1 MTETVVAAS
10 FAVAFGVGVFWIV
23 QSLLDRSRFAKRME
37 MAGGQTQV
45 GFESRLADSAAGVRG
60 AAELVLAKLGAFM
73 PLGPDDRRKITTALG
88 RAGFRSANAITV
100 VLGAKVACLL
110 SGLALGTLLLSNY
123 KPGLL
128 GLVIGFGGG
137 FLVGV
142 MFNLLPEL
150 VVGQLAK
157 RRLRL
162 IQTAL
167 PDALDL
173 LIVSLEAGLTFER
186 ALRRTVS
193 DLRSHQPDLAE
204 ELGQASLDTSV
215 HGRTREDALGRVAER
230 LDSVEFRDL
239 ATTIAQ
245 SERHGTPVA
254 ESLRKLAGSLRVE
267 TIARMQAKMARL
279 PTLLILPS
287 VGLLLPGI
295 LVIVG
300 GPSIIRL
307 MEQLGEIS
315 GG

>member
-1 MTETVVAAS
+1 MMATVVGVAAAA
-10 FAVAFGVGVFWIV
+10 FLAVGAFWGA
-23 QSLLDRSRFAKRME
+23 QALLDRSRLTRRVQ
-37 MAGGQTQV
+37 MAGGQSSV
-45 GFESRLADSAAGVRG
+45 RLENRLADSAAGVRG
-60 AAELVLAKLGAFM
+60 ALERALSLLGAFM
-73 PLGPDDRRKITTALG
+73 PLGQDDRRKIATALS

-100 VLGAKVACLL
+100 VLGAKAASLL
-110 SGLALGTLLLSNY
+110 GGLVVGTLTLSSY

-128 GLVIGFGGG
+128 GLAIGFGGG
-137 FLVGV
+137 FLIGV
-142 MFNLLPEL
+142 ILNLIPEM
-150 VVGQLAK
+150 VVSQLAK

-162 IQTAL
+162 IQAAL

-186 ALRRTVS
+186 ALRRTVT
-193 DLRSHQPDLAE
+193 DLRSFQPMLAA
-204 ELGQASLDTSV
+204 ELGQASLDVSV

-230 LDSVEFRDL
+230 LDSSEFRDF

-245 SERHGTPVA
+245 SERHGTPAA
-254 ESLRKLAGSLRVE
+254 ESLRKLASSLRVE

-287 VGLLLPGI
+287 VALLLPGI
-295 LVIVG
+295 MLIVG

-307 MEQLGEIS
+307 LDQLSEIS